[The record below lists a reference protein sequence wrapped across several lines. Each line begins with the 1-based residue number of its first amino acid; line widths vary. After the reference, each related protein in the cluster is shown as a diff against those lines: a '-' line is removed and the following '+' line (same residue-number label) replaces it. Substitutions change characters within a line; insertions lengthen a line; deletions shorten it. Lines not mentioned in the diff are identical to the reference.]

1 MLSIVMA
8 TRLCVFYKIFLPLV
22 FRIKVYSRDRSLTPK
37 MQLAMVNGK
46 GKRPHSSTG
55 VMAVSEAEM
64 TGTPASMLHA
74 EDTEPALGMADPC
87 A

>member
-22 FRIKVYSRDRSLTPK
+22 FRIKVYSRDHSLTPK

-55 VMAVSEAEM
+55 VMAISEAEM
-64 TGTPASMLHA
+64 TGAPASMLHA

>member
-1 MLSIVMA
+1 M
-8 TRLCVFYKIFLPLV
+8 
-22 FRIKVYSRDRSLTPK
+22 TPK

-55 VMAVSEAEM
+55 VMAISEAEM
-64 TGTPASMLHA
+64 TGAPASMLHA